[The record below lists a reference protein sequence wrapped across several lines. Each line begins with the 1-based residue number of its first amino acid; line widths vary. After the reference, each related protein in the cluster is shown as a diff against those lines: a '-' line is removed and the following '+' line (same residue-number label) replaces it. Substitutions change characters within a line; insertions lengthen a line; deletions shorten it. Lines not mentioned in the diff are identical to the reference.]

1 MKPRRPAPEGVGGW
15 VIGVL
20 LEGEDGP
27 AQEFFAVAR
36 EDRAR
41 AEWAAADLALTLG
54 SIAASPRGGAEPV
67 EAIAALTPDLVERF
81 GLRAGG
87 VKALGRRWPRRWL
100 IGTPSKTDGGS

>member
-1 MKPRRPAPEGVGGW
+1 MSPPRAAAQGVGGW

-20 LEGEDGP
+20 LEGDEGP
-27 AQEFFAVAR
+27 RQEFFAVAR

-41 AEWAAADLALTLG
+41 AEWAAADLALSLG
-54 SIAASPRGGAEPV
+54 SIAASPRGGSEPV

-81 GLRAGG
+81 GVRPGA

-100 IGTPSKTDGGS
+100 VGAPSKTDGGE